1 MPQHI
6 KSKITGE
13 VIHIIQRFSELQAAI
28 VSPHRDDIVDAK
40 HSLQVATIKQDS
52 GKTYRPH
59 MHVVNPRFNHQT
71 CESWVVLSGMV
82 SVWLYDIDGSLLY
95 RTTLCERDA
104 SITLMGGHNYE
115 MLEDNTIVLE
125 YKSGPFNKFVEDKK
139 FIQ

>member
-28 VSPHRDDIVDAK
+28 VAPYRDDIVDPQ
-40 HSLQVATIKQDS
+40 HSLQVATIKQDA

-59 MHVVNPRFNHQT
+59 MHVINPRFNHQT
-71 CESWVVLSGMV
+71 CESWVVLSGAV
-82 SVWLYDIDGSLLY
+82 RVWLYDIDGSILANTIL
-95 RTTLCERDA
+95 RERDA

-115 MLEDNTIVLE
+115 IREDNTIVLE